1 MIERLIMFLILS
13 MVPRADLNEPSLLNG
28 TDKVRRH
35 AVIHGNPRIVAC
47 EWIELGRVR
56 RKLRSE
62 LELLVHARV
71 ELR

>member
-1 MIERLIMFLILS
+1 ML
-13 MVPRADLNEPSLLNG
+13 PRADPDEPSLLNG
-28 TDKVRRH
+28 TDKARRH
-35 AVIHGNPRIVAC
+35 AVIHGNPRIFTC

-62 LELLVHARV
+62 LKLLVHAKV